1 MASIVGKRVNGQTYY
16 YLATSGRVGGK
27 PRIVSQEYLGSAE
40 HIAAAVRAGGDVAR
54 VQQRPYGDL
63 AAVFRTLDDLRV
75 APLTDALVGRQ
86 RAAVSVGRC
95 LALAVA
101 HRMLA
106 LPEEDFDAW
115 WSRSAVHRFVRGRPS
130 AVRLAQALAR
140 VPAEVAGALGQSA
153 HALLASP
160 DPRTLLVHDLCL
172 TLDGAVPVSGADGT
186 VLLES
191 GALGHPTRSFVG
203 ALPITDYPELLAVR
217 PRQRSVV
224 DAIRFP
230 GVTAFD
236 TRALVAGVDRRVIV
250 VHSANAAAA
259 QASSL
264 EDELAVASRR
274 LERLAELLESGAVRI
289 GREKA
294 ATDVARITRVRWVDR
309 VVKAALTG
317 ASSLTWS
324 VDEAARRR
332 LTDEVFG
339 KQLLITN
346 HADWSVADV
355 LTAYRARFRLE
366 STLRTF
372 AEPRDLVGVLAV
384 TVAHLM
390 RHRAHQ
396 AGLDLSVQELLSTL
410 ADITESELVSPS
422 TGGRPRVRRVLNE
435 LTPSQEALLGI
446 SAGLRERTSRR

>member
-1 MASIVGKRVNGQTYY
+1 MNGQTYY

-27 PRIVSQEYLGSAE
+27 PRIVSQAYLGSAE
-40 HIAAAVRAGGDVAR
+40 HIAASVRAAGDVAR
-54 VQQRPYGDL
+54 VRQRPYGDL

-115 WSRSAVHRFVRGRPS
+115 WSRSAVHRFARGRPS

-224 DAIRFP
+224 DAVRFP
-230 GVTAFD
+230 GVTAFE

-274 LERLAELLESGAVRI
+274 LERLAELLDSGAVRI

-309 VVKAALTG
+309 VVKTALTNG
-317 ASSLTWS
+317 SLTWS
-324 VDEAARRR
+324 VDEAARKR

-339 KQLLITN
+339 KQLLITD
-346 HADWSVADV
+346 HADWSVADA

-410 ADITESELVSPS
+410 AGITESELVSPS

-435 LTPSQEALLGI
+435 LTPSQEALLEI
-446 SAGLRERTSRR
+446 SAGPRGRTSRR

>member
-16 YLATSGRVGGK
+16 YLARSGRVGGR
-27 PRIVSQEYLGSAE
+27 PRIVEQEYLGDAE
-40 HIAAAVRAGGDVAR
+40 SVAEAVRSSGDVSR
-54 VQQRPYGDL
+54 VRQRPYGDL
-63 AAVFRTLDDLRV
+63 VAVFGTLRALDV
-75 APLTDALVGRQ
+75 AGVVDSLVGRQ
-86 RAAVSVGRC
+86 RAAVSVGQC
-95 LALAVA
+95 LELAVA
-101 HRMLA
+101 HRLLARTGESVAAWWEEAAVRRHLRLRAVPPASRLARAVAA
-106 LPEEDFDAW
+106 LPRAAVEAAVG
-115 WSRSAVHRFVRGRPS
+115 SR
-130 AVRLAQALAR
+130 AR
-140 VPAEVAGALGQSA
+140 DVLGS
-153 HALLASP
+153 S
-160 DPRTLLVHDLCL
+160 DGRTLFVHDLCV
-172 TLDGAVPVSGADGT
+172 TLDGAVPVSGVDGT

-224 DAIRFP
+224 DATRFP

-259 QASSL
+259 QTATL
-264 EDELAVASRR
+264 EAELTVVARR
-274 LERLAELLESGAVRI
+274 LERLAELLESGTIRV

-294 ATDVARITRVRWVDR
+294 ATDIARITRVRWVDR
-309 VVKAALTG
+309 VVKTALT
-317 ASSLTWS
+317 SDSLTWS

-339 KQLLITN
+339 KQLLITD

-372 AEPRDLVGVLAV
+372 AEPRDAVGVLAV

-410 ADITESELVSPS
+410 AGITETELVSPS
-422 TGGRPRVRRVLNE
+422 TGGRPRVRRMLNE
-435 LTPSQEALLGI
+435 LTPFQQVLLEI
-446 SAGLRERTSRR
+446 YN

>member
-16 YLATSGRVGGK
+16 YLATSARVDGK
-27 PRIVSQEYLGSAE
+27 PRIVAQEYLGSASS
-40 HIAAAVRAGGDVAR
+40 IADAMRSAGDVER
-54 VQQRPYGDL
+54 VRQRPYGDL
-63 AAVFRTLDDLRV
+63 VAVFRTIDDLRI
-75 APLTDALVGRQ
+75 AALADELVGRQ
-86 RAAVSVGRC
+86 RAGVSVGTC

-101 HRMLA
+101 HRLLA
-106 LPEEDFDAW
+106 APDETVPDWFA
-115 WSRSAVHRFVRGRPS
+115 RAAVGRVVRGRPPTS
-130 AVRLAQALAR
+130 ARLARALPG
-140 VPAEVAGALGQSA
+140 VPAAILAAVGTRAREVLGSE
-153 HALLASP
+153 
-160 DPRTLLVHDLCL
+160 DERTLLLHDLRI
-172 TLDGAVPVSGADGT
+172 TLDGAVPVSGVDGT

-191 GALGHPTRSFVG
+191 GALGHPTQSFVG

-224 DAIRFP
+224 DAARFP

-264 EDELAVASRR
+264 EAELAVATRR
-274 LERLAELLESGAVRI
+274 LDRLAELLESGAVRI
-289 GREKA
+289 GREKT
-294 ATDVARITRVRWVDR
+294 ATDVARITRVRGVDR
-309 VVKAALTG
+309 VVKAVLTND
-317 ASSLTWS
+317 SLTWS
-324 VDEAARRR
+324 VDEAARKR

-339 KQLLITN
+339 TQLLITD
-346 HADWSVADV
+346 HANWSVADV

-366 STLRTF
+366 STLRAF

-396 AGLDLSVQELLSTL
+396 AGVDLSVPELLQTL
-410 ADITESELVSPS
+410 AGITESELVSPS
-422 TGGRPRVRRVLNE
+422 TGGRPRVRRLLNE
-435 LTPSQEALLGI
+435 PTPLQRELLALY
-446 SAGLRERTSRR
+446 RTERSP